1 MHLKRYLQY
10 KSTITINIPGSLIK
24 SITKVTMGDD
34 RAQERVI
41 DAKFNDSNPKYIAV
55 TIGLGSMAPNGNI
68 KLTMTGNAGYP

>member
-1 MHLKRYLQY
+1 MR
-10 KSTITINIPGSLIK
+10 
-24 SITKVTMGDD
+24 DD

-68 KLTMTGNAGYP
+68 MLTMTGNAGIAVVPKFLTAIVQLLQSQFLLLSLS